1 MKIRVAIST
10 NFWCTDTR
18 SVRARVRQNKFDFHS
33 SVQSPESMFTR
44 YPVSTIRIG
53 ETSFIPI
60 SVEDDT
66 TSQLLGNWDQRTEG
80 TLSVLSPFFSGPT
93 SIMSAEKSLALPKA
107 SVKRIMKLSDEVQN
121 VSAEAVIAVSKV
133 TEDFLNQIVAQA
145 HEVSQAH
152 NRKTIKVKE
161 CRLDH
166 NTLDVHFIF

>member
-1 MKIRVAIST
+1 
-10 NFWCTDTR
+10 
-18 SVRARVRQNKFDFHS
+18 
-33 SVQSPESMFTR
+33 
-44 YPVSTIRIG
+44 
-53 ETSFIPI
+53 
-60 SVEDDT
+60 
-66 TSQLLGNWDQRTEG
+66 
-80 TLSVLSPFFSGPT
+80 
-93 SIMSAEKSLALPKA
+93 MSAEKSLALPKA